1 MMDMAKA
8 ALALFAVGIMVL
20 MMHACCPEMAH
31 SRPAKRA
38 KATAV
43 HCTDNCQPC
52 VALIA
57 ELKRQGVKLEF
68 EAAKDSTQPVPWFP
82 AVEYSDGVV
91 DWGQRVFGEAVDYAD
106 PLPVVK
112 HKQEE

>member
-1 MMDMAKA
+1 MDTVKA
-8 ALALFAVGIMVL
+8 FAAFAVVTASL
-20 MMHACCPEMAH
+20 LLMHACCPEMAH

-68 EAAKDSTQPVPWFP
+68 ETATGSTQPVPWFP

-91 DWGQRVFGEAVDYAD
+91 DWGQRVFGEAVDYEV